1 MINQTDRDGTTE
13 TLIKEIDSQI
23 EELTLCAKDAA
34 PELRKECDDKISLLI
49 ANREGIRR
57 GLLRFNEAGELCSSC
72 PSEEVANGGKGP
84 RN

>member
-1 MINQTDRDGTTE
+1 MINQTDRDGTME

-34 PELRKECDDKISLLI
+34 PELRKECEDKISLLI
-49 ANREGIRR
+49 ADREGIRR
-57 GLLRFNEAGELCSSC
+57 GLLRLNEAGELCSSC
-72 PSEEVANGGKGP
+72 PSEEVEHGDKVP

>member
-13 TLIKEIDSQI
+13 TLVNEIDSQI
-23 EELTLCAKDAA
+23 EELTLCSKDAA
-34 PELRKECDDKISLLI
+34 PELRKECEDKISLLI

-57 GLLRFNEAGELCSSC
+57 GLLRLNEAGELCSSC
-72 PSEEVANGGKGP
+72 PSEQAAHGGKGL